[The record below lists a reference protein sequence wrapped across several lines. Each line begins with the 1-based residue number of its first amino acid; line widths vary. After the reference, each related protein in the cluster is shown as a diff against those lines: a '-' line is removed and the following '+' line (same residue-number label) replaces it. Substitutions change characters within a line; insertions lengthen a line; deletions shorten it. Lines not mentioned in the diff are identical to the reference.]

1 MEKSEKLKSTL
12 ERDNKRK
19 MIYHWKGEKK
29 NFTKKKKKKMYY
41 MKGEKTIKEWRSKET
56 AEVTESK
63 RETEVIG

>member
-1 MEKSEKLKSTL
+1 
-12 ERDNKRK
+12 
-19 MIYHWKGEKK
+19 MIY
-29 NFTKKKKKKMYY
+29 FTKKKKKVIYY